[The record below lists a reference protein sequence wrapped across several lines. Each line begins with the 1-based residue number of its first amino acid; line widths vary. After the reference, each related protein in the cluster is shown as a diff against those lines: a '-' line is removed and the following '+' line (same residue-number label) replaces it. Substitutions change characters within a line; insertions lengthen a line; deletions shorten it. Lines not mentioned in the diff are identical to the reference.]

1 MLKKIFGPAIT
12 LMSRLSYPFKF
23 AMVSALFAVP
33 LTITSVQTI
42 LDRHYEINTIELKQ
56 EGITGIKAFQPI
68 IGTLETLRDLS
79 ITYRTRTNPT
89 LEKLFESSSQKAH
102 SELTNFIE
110 RGILKNNK
118 LLSLTTQ
125 NLLNSLE
132 QLKTSTGSEADMVY
146 SIFDSVNYL
155 IDDAYSFQ
163 SKIASE
169 YGLLSDR
176 DIIASQI
183 ASMLTEDLQAPM
195 EALGRAR
202 AYGTYFI
209 TVSTMS
215 SSGITLLEDTI
226 HQLNSFEHRLLQRF
240 TLLLSS
246 HAELSNNLSI
256 DPTNLYSLGK
266 VSEVIEDS
274 LMLDPDLITPW
285 ETYFSETSEA
295 TNKMLKLQLDIVHF
309 LSSRYKQ
316 RTQELE
322 RQSIVY
328 ILSIIALV
336 SLFLY
341 LFVGF
346 YLTFRHSINNLSE
359 AAMHVAEGSLDEH
372 VPVNTHDEIG
382 KLAQLFDEMRLQLR
396 ERQQELV
403 ELTITDGLT
412 GIRNRKYFND
422 TLNSHI
428 NLYRRTDKPTT
439 LLLTDIDHFK
449 KINDT
454 YGHLAGDYCLK
465 EVANCL
471 KQNLNRPNDEVARY
485 GGEEFA
491 ILLPATDIDGG
502 KILAEKLCDK
512 IRKLQLSFQSQEIVI
527 TISIGISC
535 SALIE
540 SCNEDSLVSQADD
553 ALYQAKESGRDQ
565 WISAHE

>member
-1 MLKKIFGPAIT
+1 
-12 LMSRLSYPFKF
+12 
-23 AMVSALFAVP
+23 
-33 LTITSVQTI
+33 
-42 LDRHYEINTIELKQ
+42 
-56 EGITGIKAFQPI
+56 
-68 IGTLETLRDLS
+68 
-79 ITYRTRTNPT
+79 
-89 LEKLFESSSQKAH
+89 
-102 SELTNFIE
+102 
-110 RGILKNNK
+110 
-118 LLSLTTQ
+118 
-125 NLLNSLE
+125 
-132 QLKTSTGSEADMVY
+132 
-146 SIFDSVNYL
+146 
-155 IDDAYSFQ
+155 
-163 SKIASE
+163 
-169 YGLLSDR
+169 
-176 DIIASQI
+176 
-183 ASMLTEDLQAPM
+183 
-195 EALGRAR
+195 
-202 AYGTYFI
+202 
-209 TVSTMS
+209 
-215 SSGITLLEDTI
+215 
-226 HQLNSFEHRLLQRF
+226 
-240 TLLLSS
+240 
-246 HAELSNNLSI
+246 
-256 DPTNLYSLGK
+256 
-266 VSEVIEDS
+266 
-274 LMLDPDLITPW
+274 
-285 ETYFSETSEA
+285 
-295 TNKMLKLQLDIVHF
+295 
-309 LSSRYKQ
+309 
-316 RTQELE
+316 
-322 RQSIVY
+322 
-328 ILSIIALV
+328 
-336 SLFLY
+336 
-341 LFVGF
+341 
-346 YLTFRHSINNLSE
+346 
-359 AAMHVAEGSLDEH
+359 MHVAEGSLDEH